1 MEIFIDNILY
11 IAVFVTI
18 VTLVFVFLRKNN
30 NNNVEFNH
38 KQLSQHEI
46 EIKLRA
52 YERLILFLERIEPV
66 GMINRLQLH
75 NQSIDIVSSSLIS
88 NIVREYEYNTS
99 QQIYVSES
107 LWNAIQLIK
116 NKIINSISN
125 ASKQVSKKGDV
136 DDLVKKILDNSKS
149 NNLMIQQIKKM
160 LKEEVKYVSKIR

>member
-18 VTLVFVFLRKNN
+18 VTLVFFFLRKNN

-75 NQSIDIVSSSLIS
+75 NQSIDVVSSSLIS

-136 DDLVKKILDNSKS
+136 DDLVKKILDNSTS

-160 LKEEVKYVSKIR
+160 LKEEVKYVSKI

>member
-75 NQSIDIVSSSLIS
+75 NQSIDVVSSSLIS

>member
-75 NQSIDIVSSSLIS
+75 NHSIDVVSSSLIS

-160 LKEEVKYVSKIR
+160 LKEEVKYVSKI

>member
-18 VTLVFVFLRKNN
+18 VTLVFFFLRKK
-30 NNNVEFNH
+30 NNVELNN
-38 KQLSQHEI
+38 KELSENEI

-75 NQSIDIVSSSLIS
+75 NQGIDVVSSSLIT

-116 NKIINSISN
+116 NQIINSICT

-136 DDLVKKILDNSKS
+136 DDLVTKLLDNSKS
-149 NNLMIQQIKKM
+149 NTLMIQQIKKM

>member
-125 ASKQVSKKGDV
+125 ASKQVAEKGDV
-136 DDLVKKILDNSKS
+136 DDLVKKLLDNSNS
-149 NNLMIQQIKKM
+149 HTLMIQQIKKM

>member
-75 NQSIDIVSSSLIS
+75 NQSIDVVSSSLIS

-125 ASKQVSKKGDV
+125 ASKQVSKKGDAH
-136 DDLVKKILDNSKS
+136 DLVKKILDNSKS